1 MRKVFCF
8 IMLVGFLAFP
18 AGTLRAAPRGN
29 PEVQMLKRRQKEER
43 KALKLKKHYAKQ
55 SLRSRN
61 LPRGVR
67 EQMKHQMQ
75 REQRELREKQK
86 DELQDL
92 KDRIRISK
100 DSQKQLGQ

>member
-1 MRKVFCF
+1 MRIVFCL

-18 AGTLRAAPRGN
+18 AAVLRAAPRGN

-43 KALKLKKHYAKQ
+43 KALKLKKHYMKQ
-55 SLRSRN
+55 SLRSGS
-61 LPRGVR
+61 LPSGVR

-100 DSQKQLGQ
+100 ESQKQLGQ